1 MVAASCSG
9 SPAAPTST
17 TPPSSSATVST
28 TTTPSTT
35 VPASTTVPDLSG
47 VQVVAQVRHVEGDAS
62 VVDVSTPR
70 LDGLADEAVQ
80 QAVNE
85 TLADAIDTLVAGFA
99 AEATAAGVVEGIKS
113 ELQVAYRVTLLE
125 AGLLSVMVD
134 SSTYISGAAHPFAG
148 VDGYI
153 FDLVS
158 GARLGVDDLTVSRD
172 RLRDL
177 IRQAIADQQYGGYRA
192 SVDEFASGRDLLEL
206 AAFGLDPDGLIVAFD
221 QYAVAAG
228 AVGVVT
234 VHLGFETVGELIPDT
249 SPVGR
254 LLTDR

>member
-9 SPAAPTST
+9 APAA
-17 TPPSSSATVST
+17 ST
-28 TTTPSTT
+28 TTAPASTPPSTT
-35 VPASTTVPDLSG
+35 VTTASAPSPTVPVSTTVPDLSG
-47 VQVVAQVRHVEGDAS
+47 VQVIAQARQIEADAS
-62 VVDVSTPR
+62 VVDVSLPR
-70 LDGLADEAVQ
+70 LDGLSDEAVQ

-85 TLADAIDTLVAGFA
+85 TLADAVDTLVADFD

-113 ELQVAYRVTLLE
+113 ELQVAYRVTLLD

-134 SSTYISGAAHPFAG
+134 SSTYLSGAAHPFAG

-177 IRQAIADQQYGGYRA
+177 IRQAVADQQYGGYRA
-192 SVDEFASGRDLLEL
+192 AVDEFSIWRRSGSTRT
-206 AAFGLDPDGLIVAFD
+206 G
-221 QYAVAAG
+221 
-228 AVGVVT
+228 
-234 VHLGFETVGELIPDT
+234 
-249 SPVGR
+249 
-254 LLTDR
+254 